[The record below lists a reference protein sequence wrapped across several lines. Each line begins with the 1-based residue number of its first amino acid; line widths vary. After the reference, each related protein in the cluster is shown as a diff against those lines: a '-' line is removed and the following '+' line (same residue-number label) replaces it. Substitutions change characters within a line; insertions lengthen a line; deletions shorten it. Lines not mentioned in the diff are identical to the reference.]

1 MHDFKNLKVWQKA
14 MDIAQ
19 ATYKLC
25 AQFPDAERYG
35 LISQMRRAAVSI
47 PSNIAEGAGRNS
59 NGEFRQFLGIAVGS
73 AYELETQFLL
83 AGRLLYLNETEVEP
97 ITAQLVEL
105 QKMLY
110 GLKNSLRP

>member
-19 ATYKLC
+19 VTYELC

-59 NGEFRQFLGIAVGS
+59 NGEFRQFLGIAAGS

-83 AGRLLYLNETEVEP
+83 ASRLLYLNETEVEP